1 MSPIIIIL
9 IINIYRFCKMYANL
23 WPQLYR
29 NKVTW
34 NIITCFCCSCVSIVV
49 FSSSVFS
56 VAFTISP
63 LLVYSITY
71 STYENNK
78 RLNSYI
84 LTKICASPQTSV
96 CTDLWYHIQTWA
108 VLLKRFGPVTHGR
121 NWDLRQCKQ
130 NVWKHSGVKKL
141 NITTDN

>member
-1 MSPIIIIL
+1 MTTTV
-9 IINIYRFCKMYANL
+9 YRD
-23 WPQLYR
+23 
-29 NKVTW
+29 KVTW

-56 VAFTISP
+56 VAFAISP

-78 RLNSYI
+78 RLHSCTFWQKYVCIPTN
-84 LTKICASPQTSV
+84 LCL

-108 VLLKRFGPVTHGR
+108 ILLNWFRPVTHSR
-121 NWDLRQCKQ
+121 NWDLRQCKTKCLKTFWGQ
-130 NVWKHSGVKKL
+130 KTT
-141 NITTDN
+141 NIITDN